1 MEEKRLTF
9 FEASSIIAGY
19 GVGGGV
25 MAVPF
30 LTSLSGFAPFF
41 GVLAVAF
48 FFSIVL
54 HLMLAEIAIRDTTSD
69 QLVELIAKYYYRGP
83 GSNVIIWALFVLLF
97 ASFLTSLAAYVS
109 GSGEILNDLAGIP
122 VWAGQVVFYILAA
135 GVVLFGLKSIGLS
148 EKYAVIIILV
158 IIGILTVASLRLP
171 FHAVWVGG
179 GSSNTWLALFG
190 MIMYSFLAPFAVPQ
204 VVRGLSWNQKLIPR
218 SIITGIFI
226 NLCVV
231 TLISLMA
238 TGVSEEVTRV
248 AISGWGKA
256 LGGWAHSF
264 GGLFIL
270 VAMLT
275 SYWAVSYALVVILK
289 ERLGIGDRFA
299 WLLAT
304 LPTLVV
310 ALTGLTDF
318 MGFMRITAGVAGIV
332 VILMVIPTLR
342 GIRKHGEVKNPEWKL
357 NIFGNTLFQVLLII
371 VYILVGLGS
380 LVSI

>member
-30 LTSLSGFAPFF
+30 LTSLSGFVPFF

-54 HLMLAEIAIRDTTSD
+54 HLMLAEISIRDTTSD
-69 QLVELIAKYYYRGP
+69 QLVELIGKYYYRGP

-97 ASFLTSLAAYVS
+97 SSILTSLAAYVS
-109 GSGEILNDLAGIP
+109 GSGEILNDLSGIP
-122 VWAGQVVFYILAA
+122 TWAGQLVFYVIAA

-148 EKYAVIIILV
+148 EKFAVLIILV
-158 IIGILTVASLRLP
+158 IIGILVVASLRLP
-171 FHAVWVGG
+171 FRPVWVGTG
-179 GSSNTWLALFG
+179 GGNAWLALFG
-190 MIMYSFLAPFAVPQ
+190 MVMYSFLAPFAVPQ
-204 VVRGLSWNQKLIPR
+204 VVRGLSWNQKLIPK

-226 NLCVV
+226 NFCII
-231 TLISLMA
+231 TLVSLMA

-270 VAMLT
+270 FAMLT
-275 SYWAVSYALVVILK
+275 SYWAVSYALVVILQ
-289 ERLGIGDRFA
+289 ERLGIGNRIA

-304 LPTLVV
+304 LPTLLVSL
-310 ALTGLTDF
+310 AGLTDF
-318 MGFMRITAGVAGIV
+318 MGFMRYTAGVAGIV

-342 GIRKHGEVKNPEWKL
+342 GIRKHGEIKNPEWKL
-357 NIFGNTLFQVLLII
+357 NTLGNTLFQILLII

-380 LVSI
+380 LVSV